1 MGYNFWYGQRARPT
15 PIWVVVLGW
24 VLFAVV
30 LVLAF
35 GISTHDGRNDLG
47 CEGLFGVSEPAQV
60 GPADE
65 DKLDA
70 DGDGLG
76 CEGRPSG
83 D

>member
-1 MGYNFWYGQRARPT
+1 MGKEHGTA

-35 GISTHDGRNDLG
+35 GISTHDGRNDLNCRG
-47 CEGLFGVSEPAQV
+47 FFGVSGPVAEV

-65 DKLDA
+65 DKLDH
-70 DGDGLG
+70 DGDGIG
-76 CEGRPSG
+76 CEGMTW

>member
-1 MGYNFWYGQRARPT
+1 MDRAHGT
-15 PIWVVVLGW
+15 APIWVVVLGW
-24 VLFAVV
+24 LMFAVV

-35 GISTHDGRNDLG
+35 GISTHDGRNDLNCG
-47 CEGLFGVSEPAQV
+47 GFFGIREPVAHV

-70 DGDGLG
+70 DGDGVG
-76 CEGRPSG
+76 CEGMTW

>member
-1 MGYNFWYGQRARPT
+1 MGREHGTT

-30 LVLAF
+30 LVLAL

-47 CEGLFGVSEPAQV
+47 CEGHFGVPGPAQV

-70 DGDGLG
+70 DGDGVG
-76 CEGRPSG
+76 CEGRPTG